1 MSTLSKPVASSQ
13 VSASF
18 SPPYKPSWF
27 DRLLDWVDG
36 LPGPVGIYL
45 TVLVFAQWLL
55 INVLLWLN
63 GKLPVGSF
71 EVTLSYFAVIVSYVL
86 GFWLYARGVAS
97 RALDTFRPLLQM
109 DDAAYARLKY
119 ELLTLP
125 AGQTGVLTIVFVVG
139 SLLFLAWLSP
149 SVYLDYT
156 SSNLDAILQYG
167 IVIVPSQVFAFL
179 GIYRAFHQLR
189 CVTRIQRLATSID
202 LYQAP
207 PLYAFSSVTATIS
220 IGLLLPVYYVFAS
233 RPEMA
238 LGSPIVLSSLVA
250 AVLVAVAM
258 FLLPLREMHNRIGRE
273 RARMLVEV
281 NRRFENLVMLVRQ
294 AVDAGEFRK
303 MEEWNKALLNLVIER
318 DTIEKF
324 SSLPWERG
332 TLTGFLTALIL
343 PIVLWIITRL
353 LERLI

>member
-1 MSTLSKPVASSQ
+1 MTPSAEIVAPTKHT
-13 VSASF
+13 ALF
-18 SPPYKPSWF
+18 SRPYAPSWF
-27 DRLLDWVDG
+27 DRVLDWVDG
-36 LPGPVGIYL
+36 LPGPVWVYL
-45 TVLVFAQWLL
+45 IVLVLAQWLL
-55 INVLLWLN
+55 INVLLWFN

-71 EVTLSYFAVIVSYVL
+71 EVVLSFFAVIVPYVL
-86 GFWLYARGVAS
+86 GFWLYARGVTS

-109 DDAAYARLKY
+109 DDAAYAALKF

-149 SVYLDYT
+149 SVYLDYA
-156 SSNLDAILQYG
+156 SSNMNAILYYG
-167 IVIVPSQVFAFL
+167 VVIVPAQVFSFL
-179 GIYRAFHQLR
+179 GIYRAFYQLR
-189 CVTRIQRLATSID
+189 RLTRIQRLATQIN

-207 PLYAFSSVTATIS
+207 PLYAFASVTATIS
-220 IGLLLPVYYVFAS
+220 IGLLLPAYYIFAS
-233 RPEMA
+233 RPDMA

-258 FLLPLREMHNRIGRE
+258 FLLPLREMHHRIGRE

-281 NRRFENLVMLVRQ
+281 NHRFENMVTRVHQ
-294 AVDAGEFRK
+294 AVDADDFQK

>member
-1 MSTLSKPVASSQ
+1 MSSLSKPVASSQ
-13 VSASF
+13 ISALF
-18 SPPYKPSWF
+18 SPPYAPSWF

-36 LPGPVGIYL
+36 LPGPVWVYL
-45 TVLVFAQWLL
+45 AVLVVAQWLL
-55 INVLLWLN
+55 TNALLWFN

-71 EVTLSYFAVIVSYVL
+71 EVTLSFFVVIVPYVL
-86 GFWLYARGVAS
+86 GFWLYARGVTS

-125 AGQTGVLTIVFVVG
+125 AGQTGVLTLVFLVG
-139 SLLFLAWLSP
+139 SLLFLVWLSP
-149 SVYLDYT
+149 TVYLDYS
-156 SSNLDAILQYG
+156 SSNVNAILQYG
-167 IVIVPSQVFAFL
+167 IVIIPAQVFSFL
-179 GIYRAFHQLR
+179 GIYRAFYQLR
-189 CVTRIQRLATSID
+189 RLTRIQRLATQIN

-220 IGLLLPVYYVFAS
+220 IGLLLPAYYIFAS

-250 AVLVAVAM
+250 AVLVAIAM

-294 AVDAGEFRK
+294 AVDAGEFQK
-303 MEEWNKALLNLVIER
+303 MEEWNKGLLNLVIER

-324 SSLPWERG
+324 SSWPWERG

-343 PIVLWIITRL
+343 PVVLWIITRL